1 MKKLIENFPKQ
12 LEEAIAIGQKT
23 NIDHHNFEPE
33 TILICGMGGSGIGG
47 SILVDLLNKVLKK
60 PILIS
65 KNYSLPAF
73 ANENTLT
80 VFCSYSGNTEE
91 TLNAMREGIQKNCKI
106 VCVTSGGDMSR
117 ICLEN
122 KIPYYIIPGGMPPRA
137 CLGYSLIQLFY
148 ILYEFGLI
156 ENDFKNQIL
165 SSSFL
170 LNSQIE
176 SIKKDAF
183 DIAKFLF
190 EKKIIIYSTELNQ
203 SVAIR
208 FKQQLNENSKLH
220 AHCENIPEMNHNEL
234 VAWRKFD
241 DNIAVLF
248 LRDIDEH
255 PRNTLRIKLNEIEI
269 KKCTPHCKH
278 IFAVGENQIEKTIY
292 LIHLLD
298 WVSLYLAELNKVDP
312 SEIDVLNN
320 LKNCLSIN

>member
-1 MKKLIENFPKQ
+1 
-12 LEEAIAIGQKT
+12 
-23 NIDHHNFEPE
+23 
-33 TILICGMGGSGIGG
+33 
-47 SILVDLLNKVLKK
+47 
-60 PILIS
+60 
-65 KNYSLPAF
+65 
-73 ANENTLT
+73 
-80 VFCSYSGNTEE
+80 
-91 TLNAMREGIQKNCKI
+91 MREGIEKNCKI

-165 SSSFL
+165 SSSVL

-248 LRDIDEH
+248 LRDIAEH